1 MNMEAVLKERIMALE
16 SILANLECKN
26 RSRYERYQEKCDSY
40 RRILADI
47 VREEQH
53 DEKTVL

>member
-26 RSRYERYQEKCDSY
+26 RSRYERY
-40 RRILADI
+40 
-47 VREEQH
+47 
-53 DEKTVL
+53 